1 MKCLLFS
8 ILGLVLA
15 LGTASAQTIT
25 VVSEDFD
32 DGTIGSLQALGSRD
46 VIPGMDMP
54 VPLEEAVANNF
65 NVSGGVANFTG
76 AGDNG
81 RIFIGT
87 SQTDFTA
94 TDFTASVDVVVS
106 AGGGA
111 NAFFGIGV
119 GDDDL
124 DGSDSFGE
132 PTEGPTAFVSI
143 NADNRDGGEVRFA
156 DFNFIPDG
164 TVDGDGNS
172 VGNGT
177 SGSPGAETILGTGS
191 HTLIIDFD
199 AETETLTYF
208 ASIGTIATGALP
220 GDAGI
225 VQLGITSGGVFTPQV
240 VELDDNGF
248 DATNASIF
256 FGGDDN
262 TTFDNFVVVAP
273 VETTPA
279 IPEPT
284 SAVLFGLGIMGT
296 MVTRRRR
303 A

>member
-25 VVSEDFD
+25 VVSENFD
-32 DGTIGSLQALGSRD
+32 DGTLGSLQILGTLGD
-46 VIPGMDMP
+46 PAAD
-54 VPLEEAVANNF
+54 F

-76 AGDNG
+76 VGDGG
-81 RIFIGT
+81 RIIIGT

-94 TDFTASVDVVVS
+94 SDFTASVDVVV
-106 AGGGA
+106 APGGGA
-111 NAFFGIGV
+111 NAFFGIGP
-119 GDDDL
+119 GSEDL
-124 DGSDSFGE
+124 DGGNSFGE

-164 TVDGDGNS
+164 TVDGEGDS

-177 SGSPGAETILGTGS
+177 SPSPGGDAFETILGTGS

-225 VQLGITSGGVFTPQV
+225 DQLGITSGGVFTPLV

-303 A
+303 V